1 MAKKKAKAG
10 GRLAKTS
17 RKKAARKTAKAK
29 AARRR
34 VTRKKTVRRA
44 SKVAKKKMTRK
55 PARPKAVKHAAKAP
69 RKVAARAPAA
79 RPKRPR
85 RTTATLPPEP
95 RPITPPIVDVEP
107 LARPPITPAPY
118 TPPTPPAPPA
128 PPAPAPERTGMETGD
143 EEGGPTASSGGPADA
158 GPKTGDLAPDFT
170 LSDEQG
176 RSHTLSQYRGQKVI
190 LYFYPKDDTPGCTAE
205 ACGFR
210 DRLGSFTDRNAVV
223 LGVSSDSVESHRRFV
238 QKYGLN
244 FPLLADE
251 GHRVAEQY
259 GVWVEKKRYG
269 ATSMGIARTTFV
281 IGPDGRIEHVFRNVR
296 PDGHELEVLQ
306 RLGL

>member
-10 GRLAKTS
+10 GRRAKTS

-29 AARRR
+29 AARPR
-34 VTRKKTVRRA
+34 VTRKKAVRRA
-44 SKVAKKKMTRK
+44 SKVAKKKLTRK
-55 PARPKAVKHAAKAP
+55 PARRKAVKHAAKAP
-69 RKVAARAPAA
+69 RKVAPRAPAA
-79 RPKRPR
+79 RPRRPR
-85 RTTATLPPEP
+85 RTTAALPPEP
-95 RPITPPIVDVEP
+95 RPIMPPVVDVEP
-107 LARPPITPAPY
+107 LAPPITPPPY
-118 TPPTPPAPPA
+118 TPPTPPAPAAEP
-128 PPAPAPERTGMETGD
+128 TGMETGD

-158 GPKTGDLAPDFT
+158 GPKAGDLAPDFT

-176 RSHTLSQYRGQKVI
+176 RSHALSQYRGQKVI
-190 LYFYPKDDTPGCTAE
+190 LYFYPKDDTPGCTTE

-210 DRLGSFTDRNAVV
+210 DRLGSFTDHRAVV
-223 LGVSSDSVESHRRFV
+223 LGVSPDSVESHRRFV

-251 GHRVAEQY
+251 GHRVAERY

-269 ATSMGIARTTFV
+269 ATTMGIARTTFV

-296 PDGHELEVLQ
+296 PDGHEQEILQ
-306 RLGL
+306 RLGS

>member
-10 GRLAKTS
+10 GRRAKTS
-17 RKKAARKTAKAK
+17 RKKAVRKTAKAK

-34 VTRKKTVRRA
+34 GTRKKAVRRA
-44 SKVAKKKMTRK
+44 SKVARKKTTRK
-55 PARPKAVKHAAKAP
+55 PARRKTVKHAAKAP

-85 RTTATLPPEP
+85 RTTAALPPEP
-95 RPITPPIVDVEP
+95 RPIMPPVVDVEP
-107 LARPPITPAPY
+107 LAPPPITPAPY
-118 TPPTPPAPPA
+118 TPPAPPTPPAPATEP
-128 PPAPAPERTGMETGD
+128 TGMETGD

-158 GPKTGDLAPDFT
+158 GPKAGDLAPDFT
-170 LSDEQG
+170 LPDELG
-176 RSHTLSQYRGQKVI
+176 RPHALSQYRGQDVI
-190 LYFYPKDDTPGCTAE
+190 LYFYPKDDTPGCTTE

-210 DRLGSFTDRNAVV
+210 DRLGSFTNRNAVV
-223 LGVSSDSVESHRRFV
+223 LGVSPDSVESHRRFV

-269 ATSMGIARTTFV
+269 ATTMGIARTTFV

-296 PDGHELEVLQ
+296 PDGHEQEILQ
-306 RLGL
+306 RLES

>member
-55 PARPKAVKHAAKAP
+55 PARPK
-69 RKVAARAPAA
+69 
-79 RPKRPR
+79 RPR

-107 LARPPITPAPY
+107 IARPPITPAPY
-118 TPPTPPAPPA
+118 TPPTPPA

>member
-118 TPPTPPAPPA
+118 TPPTPPA

>member
-10 GRLAKTS
+10 GRRAKTS

-34 VTRKKTVRRA
+34 VTRKKAVRRA
-44 SKVAKKKMTRK
+44 SKVARKKATRK
-55 PARPKAVKHAAKAP
+55 PARRKVVKHAAKAP

-85 RTTATLPPEP
+85 RTTAALPPEP
-95 RPITPPIVDVEP
+95 RPIMPPVVDVEP
-107 LARPPITPAPY
+107 LAPPPITPAPY
-118 TPPTPPAPPA
+118 TPPAPPTPPAPAAEP
-128 PPAPAPERTGMETGD
+128 TGMETDD
-143 EEGGPTASSGGPADA
+143 EEGGPTASSGGPAAA
-158 GPKTGDLAPDFT
+158 GPKAGDLAPDFT

-176 RSHTLSQYRGQKVI
+176 RPHALSQYRGQKVI
-190 LYFYPKDDTPGCTAE
+190 LYFYPKDDTPGCTTE

-210 DRLGSFTDRNAVV
+210 DRLGSFADRNAVV
-223 LGVSSDSVESHRRFV
+223 LGVSPDSVESHRRFV

-269 ATSMGIARTTFV
+269 ATTMGITRTTFV
-281 IGPDGRIEHVFRNVR
+281 IDPDGRIEHVFRNVR
-296 PDGHELEVLQ
+296 PDGHEQEILQ
-306 RLGL
+306 RLGS